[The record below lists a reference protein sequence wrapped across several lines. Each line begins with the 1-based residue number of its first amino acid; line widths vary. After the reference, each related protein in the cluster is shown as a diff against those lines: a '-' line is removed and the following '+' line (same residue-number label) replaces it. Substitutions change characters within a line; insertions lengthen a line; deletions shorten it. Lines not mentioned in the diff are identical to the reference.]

1 MGTTTHDTTNLIEN
15 NPFDVSDEVSTLC
28 IEPGHAIH
36 RQWSVGCVLAARTTP
51 TATAACTL

>member
-1 MGTTTHDTTNLIEN
+1 MGTTAHDTTNLIEN

-36 RQWSVGCVLAARTTP
+36 ASVGCVLAARSTP
-51 TATAACTL
+51 SMYVVKH